1 MKNTINTIIKLDADS
16 FARYKKL
23 GAEKSALDREQ
34 KNILAKWETDGLLP
48 EKNESNVNLPFVIVN
63 GNNDEIGKITIYKCE
78 EKTVAAFIA
87 RRVS

>member
-1 MKNTINTIIKLDADS
+1 MKTTQATIIKLDADS

-23 GAEKSALDREQ
+23 GAEKAALDREQ
-34 KNILAKWETDGLLP
+34 KNIMANWEKASLLP
-48 EKNESNVNLPFVIVN
+48 EKNESNLDLPFVVVN
-63 GNNDEIGKITIYKCE
+63 GNGDEIGKITIYKCE